1 MLITLIFDMEHTIYD
16 PYTDQWCSIE
26 SIDKIVMFVKTS
38 TFKYLFLKRAS
49 KMDMTSRYVSINLE
63 NRSIHLG
70 NKSVC
75 INDRISELRFA
86 TLSEQMYFYNVLN
99 KEKIEL

>member
-1 MLITLIFDMEHTIYD
+1 MPYLIWN
-16 PYTDQWCSIE
+16 PYINQWCDITST
-26 SIDKIVMFVKTS
+26 DKVVMFARTS

-49 KMDMTSRYVSINLE
+49 KIDLTSRYVSINLE
-63 NRSIHLG
+63 NNSIHLG

-75 INDRISELRFA
+75 INNRISELRFA
-86 TLSEQMYFYNVLN
+86 TLPEQMHFYNILN